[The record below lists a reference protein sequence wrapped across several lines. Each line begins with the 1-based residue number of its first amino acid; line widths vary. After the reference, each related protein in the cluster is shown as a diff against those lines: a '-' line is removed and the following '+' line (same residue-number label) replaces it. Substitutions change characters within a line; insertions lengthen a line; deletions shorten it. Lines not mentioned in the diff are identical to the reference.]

1 MARPGAAAV
10 APSPGGPPGLKSPA
24 AAADRW
30 GVRRLLLLL
39 TFAVALATTAAPP
52 ADAARRAP
60 CIPGTSGPLCHVW
73 DAKVTFVADGDTIR
87 VVLDGDRR
95 RAVRTVRLTGI
106 NAMELRRYSSRASRR
121 VGDCHAVAA
130 TALVERWIRRAR
142 GRVRLA
148 AQDPASRSGGRLR
161 RSVLLRV
168 GGRWR
173 DLGRIVMD
181 QGLALWLPN
190 RVESVHNEAYHRAA
204 DRAARGRRGLYDPAA
219 CGAGPDQDAPLRMS
233 INWDADGSDAA
244 NVNGEW
250 MRLRNLGARDVSL
263 AGWWF
268 RDSSLVMGA
277 GRRPGFVFPAWAR
290 VPAGGELT
298 LRVGCG
304 PNDPA
309 APGELHWCR
318 PAPIFENVVNGP
330 THLGDGGYLFDP
342 QGDLRASFTYPCITL
357 CSDPL
362 LGRVRVAVHP
372 TSPEFVAVTNVGDA
386 PVDLDGHALK
396 VHLGGRRDA
405 FILSY
410 VFGAGALIGP
420 GETMQVRTQGSP
432 AGDEP
437 LLRHMGRPGPVL
449 ADRGN
454 AVSLRSL
461 TDVVIDCA
469 AWGDGFC

>member
-1 MARPGAAAV
+1 
-10 APSPGGPPGLKSPA
+10 
-24 AAADRW
+24 
-30 GVRRLLLLL
+30 
-39 TFAVALATTAAPP
+39 
-52 ADAARRAP
+52 
-60 CIPGTSGPLCHVW
+60 
-73 DAKVTFVADGDTIR
+73 
-87 VVLDGDRR
+87 
-95 RAVRTVRLTGI
+95 
-106 NAMELRRYSSRASRR
+106 
-121 VGDCHAVAA
+121 
-130 TALVERWIRRAR
+130 
-142 GRVRLA
+142 
-148 AQDPASRSGGRLR
+148 
-161 RSVLLRV
+161 
-168 GGRWR
+168 
-173 DLGRIVMD
+173 
-181 QGLALWLPN
+181 
-190 RVESVHNEAYHRAA
+190 
-204 DRAARGRRGLYDPAA
+204 
-219 CGAGPDQDAPLRMS
+219 
-233 INWDADGSDAA
+233 
-244 NVNGEW
+244 
-250 MRLRNLGARDVSL
+250 
-263 AGWWF
+263 
-268 RDSSLVMGA
+268 MGA
-277 GRRPGFVFPAWAR
+277 GRRPGFVFPAWAQ

-372 TSPEFVAVTNVGDA
+372 RSPEFVAVTNVGDA

-405 FILSY
+405 FILGY